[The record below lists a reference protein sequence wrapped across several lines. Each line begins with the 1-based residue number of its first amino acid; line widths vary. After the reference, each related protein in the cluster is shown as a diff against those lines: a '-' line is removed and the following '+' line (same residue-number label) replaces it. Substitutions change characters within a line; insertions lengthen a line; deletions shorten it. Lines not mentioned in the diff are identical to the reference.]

1 MGIKLRT
8 FSLKRSCRES
18 NIKYQFMKKATFLIV
33 FILLGFT
40 QITAQTFQNGLSLYE
55 QGDYER
61 AIRVLEQSSEPE
73 ATLFI
78 GKSYFALN
86 NYIRAIHYF
95 NKITKDQS
103 LEIFHEAEYTKALSY
118 FQLDDFSN
126 SLDILK
132 SLGDS
137 RPSTNSSRAS
147 IQLYNQ
153 ILGYLTFN
161 QRRDVFRESAND
173 EIRLDILESTIG
185 RVKYHSAKAF
195 LDLFKRS
202 VENYDP
208 LRISRIETLLSD
220 SVVYTQLY
228 NPNRVVQAPKGLAYN
243 IGVVLPEFEFDSPE
257 YEIPQ
262 HLYFG
267 IQLAIEEFNSLN
279 ADQKAFITYK
289 NTNNA
294 DENAEGIVNDLVWNQ
309 DVDVIIGPLFS
320 GIAKEF
326 SNLVEEYE
334 VPMLLPLANAD
345 SLDLY
350 NNFVF
355 QLNPSFSTQGKVM
368 ANYAVNVLG
377 YDTLGVIAEEG
388 SLGAPAARAF
398 MHEAERNG
406 GFIQYYFVEN
416 LEELGYDIRDY
427 TQFFTT
433 DTLDSV
439 DMVEAVYAPF
449 TGTIATTLVES
460 MLTDLEA
467 MRSTIAI
474 LGSEEWMNV
483 NLEDR
488 RLDDTELFY
497 SESINVD
504 TSSTNAQD
512 FSSSFRLR
520 FNTQP
525 NQFAFIGYDA
535 AQIILSTLSRVK
547 NPAYLR
553 DALKDV
559 NNFYGLSTKVSFK
572 GTHVNQEVT
581 IQRMPRDRD
590 LLEEESEDDFRRR

>member
-1 MGIKLRT
+1 
-8 FSLKRSCRES
+8 
-18 NIKYQFMKKATFLIV
+18 MKKLLLI
-33 FILLGFT
+33 ILLTVLGLS
-40 QITAQTFQNGLSLYE
+40 QVSAQTFENGLSLYE

-61 AIRVLEQSSEPE
+61 AIRILSQSNEPE
-73 ATLFI
+73 ALLFT

-86 NYIRAIHYF
+86 NYLKALNF
-95 NKITKDQS
+95 LNKIPPTAS
-103 LEIFHEAEYTKALSY
+103 TEIYHEALYTSALAY
-118 FQLDDFSN
+118 FQLDDFPK
-126 SLDILK
+126 SLDVLK
-132 SLGDS
+132 SLS
-137 RPSTNSSRAS
+137 AQRPSTNSSRTAL
-147 IQLYNQ
+147 QLYDEV
-153 ILGYLTFN
+153 LGYLTLK
-161 QRRDVFRESAND
+161 QRREAFLETTND
-173 EIRLDILESTIG
+173 EIRLDLLESAIG
-185 RVKYHSAKAF
+185 RVKYRSAIAF
-195 LDLFKRS
+195 FELYKRS
-202 VENYDP
+202 VEDSDP
-208 LRISRIETLLSD
+208 LRVSRIQAQLSD
-220 SVVYTQLY
+220 SIVYSQRY
-228 NPNRVVQAPKGLAYN
+228 NPNQVIRAPKGIAYN
-243 IGVVLPEFEFDSPE
+243 IGVVLPEFEFDAPE

-279 ADQKAFITYK
+279 TDQKAFITYK
-289 NTNNA
+289 NTNTA
-294 DENAEGIVNDLVWNQ
+294 DVNAEGIVNELVWNN

-326 SNLVEEYE
+326 SNLAEEYE
-334 VPMLLPLANAD
+334 VPMLLPLANSD

-355 QLNPSFSTQGKVM
+355 QLNPSFATQGEIM
-368 ANYAVNVLG
+368 ARYAVNVLG
-377 YDTLGVIAEEG
+377 YDTLGVIAEKG

-406 GFIQYYFVEN
+406 GFIEYYFEEN

-449 TGTIATTLVES
+449 TGTVAPTLVES

-467 MRSTIAI
+467 MRSTVAI

-488 RLDDTELFY
+488 RLSDTELFFT
-497 SESINVD
+497 ESFNVD
-504 TSSTNAQD
+504 TAAAKAQD
-512 FSSSFRLR
+512 FASSFRLR

-525 NQFAFIGYDA
+525 NQFAYIGYDS
-535 AQIILSTLSRVK
+535 AQLILSTLKKVK

-559 NNFYGLSTKVSFK
+559 NNFPGLSSRISFR
-572 GTHVNQEVT
+572 GTHVNQEVKVK
-581 IQRMPRDRD
+581 RMPRDRD
-590 LLEEESEDDFRRR
+590 LLEEEQETDFRRR